1 MTPFRFSSPGSFPHA
16 GPPPDLVVYLHGFR
30 SSSRS
35 VKAQKVID
43 VFHRA
48 GLGGQLWVPDL
59 PASPEEAMHMVQS
72 QLDDRLASQPDLS
85 LAFVGSSLGGYYATV
100 LGEQH
105 PQSKVVLLNPAI
117 EPYLDLHDQLGKKTV
132 YFTEEEFEFL
142 PAYLDAL
149 KAMQVT
155 TLTRSERYF
164 LVAAAGDEVLNCD
177 TMLARYPAAHC
188 LHLLGSDHAL
198 SDFDDIL
205 PFVRLF
211 LGVV

>member
-1 MTPFRFSSPGSFPHA
+1 M
-16 GPPPDLVVYLHGFR
+16 VYLHGFR

-43 VFHRA
+43 VFQRA

-59 PASPEEAMHMVQS
+59 PASPEDAMDLVES
-72 QLDDRLASQPDLS
+72 QLHSRLASQPDLS
-85 LAFVGSSLGGYYATV
+85 IAFVGSSLGGYYATV
-100 LGEQH
+100 FGERY

-117 EPYLDLHDQLGKKTV
+117 EPYLDLHYQLGKKTV
-132 YFTEEEFEFL
+132 YFTQEEFEFV

-149 KAMQVT
+149 KAMQT
-155 TLTRSERYF
+155 TNLTRPERYF
-164 LVAAAGDEVLNCD
+164 LVAAAGDEVLDCD
-177 TMLARYPAAHC
+177 TMLARYPGVHC
-188 LHLLGSDHAL
+188 LHVLGSDHAL
-198 SDFDDIL
+198 SDFDDLL

>member
-1 MTPFRFSSPGSFPHA
+1 MTPFQFSSPGAFAHA
-16 GPPPDLVVYLHGFR
+16 GSPPDLVVYLHGFR

-43 VFHRA
+43 VFQRA

-59 PASPEEAMHMVQS
+59 PASPQEALQLVQS
-72 QLDDRLASQPDLS
+72 QLNDRLASQPDVS

-100 LGEQH
+100 LGERH

-117 EPYLDLHDQLGKKTV
+117 EPHLDLHDQLGKKTV
-132 YFTEEEFEFL
+132 YFTEEEFEFV
-142 PAYLDAL
+142 PAYLEAL
-149 KAMQVT
+149 LAMQT
-155 TLTRSERYF
+155 QTLTRPSRYF

-177 TMLARYPAAHC
+177 TMLARYPGAHC